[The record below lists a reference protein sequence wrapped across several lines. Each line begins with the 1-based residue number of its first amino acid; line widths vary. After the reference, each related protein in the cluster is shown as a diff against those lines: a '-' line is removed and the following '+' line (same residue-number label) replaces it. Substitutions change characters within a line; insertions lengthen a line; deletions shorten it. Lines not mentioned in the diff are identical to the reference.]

1 MKRLLIAGIVF
12 VVAGAASVDAQEHWK
27 EGPVWECS
35 AYRTLPGQFDN
46 YMKYLR
52 TNVAGIR
59 AEAKAQGMVVD
70 DRVFIQ
76 APKDPND
83 WNVMFCTAYK
93 NGSAALDY
101 DPAME
106 EKWKAIA
113 AKHLKTSDED
123 EMEKMAEPRFEM
135 RRYLGTNMM
144 REVELKPM
152 E

>member
-1 MKRLLIAGIVF
+1 MRRLL
-12 VVAGAASVDAQEHWK
+12 VVAAVIALAGVAPATAQEHWT

-52 TNVAGIR
+52 KNVAGIR

-76 APKDPND
+76 APRDPND
-83 WNVMFCTAYK
+83 WDVMFCTAYS

-101 DPAME
+101 NPEME
-106 EKWKAIA
+106 EKWRAIA

-135 RRYLGTNMM
+135 RRYLGTNLM